1 MRYTEIENYINNLEN
16 LRKIEITIE
25 DDEDMSGSF
34 YITKT
39 KETYVYDNE
48 NDADVKVD
56 AARRDLGFA
65 GVEKKYKQGK
75 MNKAVEV
82 TKPETW
88 TVVVKLN
95 K

>member
-1 MRYTEIENYINNLEN
+1 MRYTDIKDYVDGLEN

-25 DDEDMSGSF
+25 DDEEMSGSF

-39 KETYVYDNE
+39 KETYVFE
-48 NDADVKVD
+48 SESEADAKVD
-56 AARRDLGFA
+56 SARRDIGFA
-65 GVEKKYKQGK
+65 GVDKKFKQGK
-75 MNKAVEV
+75 MNKAGEIVR
-82 TKPETW
+82 PETY